1 MGELDGHVAVVTG
14 AGRGIGRAIALE
26 LATEGARIVVSS
38 RTGADLDTVVNEAR
52 ARGSDGRAVVCD
64 AMLAAQAKRPVAVAV
79 DDFGRIDVL
88 VNNVGGSTGGNL
100 DPFDGDDASFQAEL
114 TLNLLS
120 AYWTTRE
127 ALPHMRK
134 QRYGRIVNIGSGA
147 SKRAAANPAYTAAKH
162 GLVGLTKA
170 LPAASVSV
178 TMFDRFAF
186 TRNALPTRA
195 PDASNLCACTLAG
208 PGPISSQMTRKS
220 PRAVDPTRRPVS
232 GLARRPTASSTA
244 SSSRR
249 SWGRWQCSSRRR
261 GVPVSPGRPSA
272 STAGIAC
279 SHQLGARP
287 SGLSTVWWER
297 SPIRSLSTSRCSNH
311 HRPSMRRKRSW

>member
-14 AGRGIGRAIALE
+14 AGRGIGRAIAVE
-26 LATEGARIVVSS
+26 LATEGVRIVVSS

-100 DPFDGDDASFQAEL
+100 DPFEGDDASFQAEL

-127 ALPHMRK
+127 ALPHMRE

-170 LPAASVSV
+170 LAAATAQYGITVNCLCPGWTNTSLLV
-178 TMFDRFAF
+178 A
-186 TRNALPTRA
+186 ARA
-195 PDASNLCACTLAG
+195 RGGPDAEARQRARAEADSLQHRILEPEELGPMAVLLA
-208 PGPISSQMTRKS
+208 S
-220 PRAVDPTRRPVS
+220 PR
-232 GLARRPTASSTA
+232 G
-244 SSSRR
+244 
-249 SWGRWQCSSRRR
+249 
-261 GVPVSPGRPSA
+261 
-272 STAGIAC
+272 AGITGQTI
-279 SHQLGARP
+279 SVDGGYR
-287 SGLSTVWWER
+287 V
-297 SPIRSLSTSRCSNH
+297 
-311 HRPSMRRKRSW
+311 